1 MTLSTA
7 WRARRLKDVAI
18 RSTAACAAAALAVGF
33 AAAPAA
39 AAPARPDFQAL
50 TDAIV
55 DAGAPGAVVTVE
67 DGDGTWTGTS
77 GAGKLW
83 TGSDPNP
90 QGRIRIGSITKTFT
104 ATMVLQLVEEGAI
117 ELDAPIDRYL
127 PGVLPYEEDVT
138 VRQLLQQNSGVP
150 DYEDDLWPDARTA
163 AQHRFAS
170 YEPEELVAI
179 ATQDPLVPSEEFHYS
194 NTNYILLG
202 MLIEEVAQRD
212 LAAELRERILIPAD
226 LDRTYLAGAFPFMP
240 SPAMRGYEALG
251 AEGDPLTDLTA
262 FNMTASWST
271 GAIVSTQAEVN
282 RFFEALLSGDLLGD
296 ELLAEM
302 KTTIPAFPGFGY
314 GLGLAGG
321 EPCGTP
327 IWGHVGG
334 SVGYLT
340 YSFSDDT
347 AEHQITITV
356 NQSLT
361 AAPEVSDAITA
372 MVGAAFCA

>member
-1 MTLSTA
+1 MAFSTA
-7 WRARRLKDVAI
+7 WRARKLKDFGVKA
-18 RSTAACAAAALAVGF
+18 TAACAAAALAVGF

-39 AAPARPDFQAL
+39 AAPARPDLQAL

-67 DGDGTWTGTS
+67 DADGTWTGTA
-77 GAGKLW
+77 GAGNVW

-104 ATMVLQLVEEGAI
+104 ATVVLQLVEEGAI
-117 ELDAPIDRYL
+117 ELDAPLDRYL
-127 PGVLPYEEDVT
+127 PGALPYEEDVT

-150 DYEDDLWPDARTA
+150 DYEDDLWPDAATA
-163 AQHRFAS
+163 AGHRFES
-170 YEPEELVAI
+170 YEPEALVAI
-179 ATQDPLVPSEEFHYS
+179 ATREPLAPSEDFHYS

-202 MLIEEVAQRD
+202 KLIEEITQRD

-226 LDRTYLAGAFPFMP
+226 LDRTYLAGALPFLP

-271 GAIVSTQAEVN
+271 GAIVSTQADVN
-282 RFFEALLSGDLLGD
+282 RFFEALLGGDLLGG
-296 ELLAEM
+296 ELLNEM
-302 KTTIPAFPGFGY
+302 QTTIPAFPGFGY

-340 YSFSDDT
+340 YSFTDDA
-347 AEHQITITV
+347 AERQITITV

-361 AAPEVSDAITA
+361 AAPEVSEAVTA
-372 MVGAAFCA
+372 MVAAEFCA

>member
-7 WRARRLKDVAI
+7 WRARKLKDVAI
-18 RSTAACAAAALAVGF
+18 RSTAVCAAAALAVGF

-39 AAPARPDFQAL
+39 AAPARPDLQAL

-55 DAGAPGAVVTVE
+55 DAGASGAVVTVE
-67 DGDGTWTGTS
+67 NEDGTWTGT
-77 GAGKLW
+77 AGVGNVW
-83 TGSDPNP
+83 TGSAPNP

-104 ATMVLQLVEEGAI
+104 ATMVLQLVEEGEI
-117 ELDAPIDRYL
+117 ELDAPVDRYL
-127 PGVLPYEEDVT
+127 PGVLPYEEDIT
-138 VRQLLQQNSGVP
+138 IRQLLQHNSGIP
-150 DYEDDLWPDARTA
+150 DYEDDVWPDARTA
-163 AQHRFAS
+163 AEHRFES
-170 YEPEELVAI
+170 YEPEALVAI
-179 ATQDPLVPSEEFHYS
+179 ATQDPLAPSDDFHYS

-202 MLIEEVAQRD
+202 MLIEAVTQHD
-212 LAAELRERILIPAD
+212 LATELRERILVPAG
-226 LDRTYLAGAFPFMP
+226 LDRTYLAGAFPLLP

-251 AEGDPLTDLTA
+251 VQSDPLADLTA

-271 GAIVSTQAEVN
+271 GAIVATQADVN
-282 RFFEALLSGDLLGD
+282 RFFEALLSGDLLGAD
-296 ELLAEM
+296 LLNEM

-327 IWGHVGG
+327 IWGNVGG

-340 YSFSDDT
+340 YTFTDDA

-361 AAPEVSDAITA
+361 AAPEVSDAITE
-372 MVGAAFCA
+372 MVGAEFCS